1 MKAQLTTNENNELK
15 LVIEFE
21 DQGIMKNVS
30 MPFVPDGPGRL
41 KLECSEEFLNDIVDL
56 INRVRNKS

>member
-1 MKAQLTTNENNELK
+1 MKAQLTTNENDELK

-21 DQGIMKNVS
+21 DQGIMKTVS

-41 KLECSEEFLNDIVDL
+41 KLECSEECLTDIVDL

>member
-1 MKAQLTTNENNELK
+1 MKAQLIAIENDELK
-15 LVIEFE
+15 LVVEFE
-21 DQGIMKNVS
+21 DRGVMKTVS

-41 KLECSEEFLNDIVDL
+41 KLECSEEFLTDIVDL

>member
-1 MKAQLTTNENNELK
+1 MKAQLVAGENDELK

-21 DQGIMKNVS
+21 ENGTAKTVS

-41 KLECSEEFLNDIVDL
+41 KLSCSCEFLGDITGL
-56 INRVRNKS
+56 INRLGNNQ

>member
-21 DQGIMKNVS
+21 DRGIIKTVS

-41 KLECSEEFLNDIVDL
+41 KLECSEEFLNDLVDL

>member
-21 DQGIMKNVS
+21 DQGIMKTVS

-41 KLECSEEFLNDIVDL
+41 KLECSEEFLNDLVDL